1 MKLPAQPA
9 RPPAD
14 WQLQLINIVFLLLL
28 FFVSNGTISN
38 IQDMTIELPSTVA
51 TAGGGQVGDAAHID
65 AGGTLKFK
73 GLTATAAGIAAMWFA
88 DDGKTPPRPR
98 HAPLQIVADKRL
110 PAASLLVRLRE
121 FKEAGFDNLSIVT
134 IREFSGEP

>member
-1 MKLPAQPA
+1 MKLHAQPK

-38 IQDMTIELPSTVA
+38 IQDMTIELPATVA

-65 AGGTLKFK
+65 AAGVLKFK
-73 GLTATAAGIAAMWFA
+73 GLTASAAGIAAIWFA
-88 DDGKTPPRPR
+88 NDGNTPPRPN
-98 HAPLQIVADKRL
+98 HAPFQIVADKRL
-110 PAASLLVRLRE
+110 PALSLLARLRE
-121 FKEAGFDNLSIVT
+121 FKEAGFDNLGIVT
-134 IREFSGEP
+134 IREFSGAP

>member
-9 RPPAD
+9 KPPAD

-38 IQDMTIELPSTVA
+38 IQDMTIELPTTVA

-65 AGGTLKFK
+65 QAGTLKFK
-73 GLTATAAGIAAMWFA
+73 GRVESAAAIAAIWFA
-88 DDGKTPPRPR
+88 DDGKSARRSP
-98 HAPLQIVADKRL
+98 HAPFQIVADRRL
-110 PAASLLVRLRE
+110 PASSLLVRLRE
-121 FKEAGFDNLSIVT
+121 FKEAGFDNLGIVT
-134 IREFSGEP
+134 IREFPGAP